1 MKLKTISLSKSFP
14 PRINNFQS
22 TWMIY
27 VWIYLLDKSC
37 PPAVTVLDTA
47 SREMKAISKELT
59 VSVLTWVPCAW
70 RGPLERW
77 RMSRS
82 EPRKKTGRTP
92 QTYGTACTETQRPE
106 ESGNTVGRQIPQDWR
121 KEVGEERGLVRR
133 RGQKEDRA
141 RWGASQKTKQRTL
154 HGSETPLDAIAMFL
168 WPSRPQS
175 VILRHSDH

>member
-1 MKLKTISLSKSFP
+1 MAWGVMNLKTISLSKSFP
-14 PRINNFQS
+14 PRINNIQS

-37 PPAVTVLDTA
+37 PPAVTVLDTV

-70 RGPLERW
+70 RGPRERW

-92 QTYGTACTETQRPE
+92 QTYATACTETQRPE
-106 ESGNTVGRQIPQDWR
+106 SQAILWEDKSLRTEGRKLERSVDLSGDEVRRKTGQD
-121 KEVGEERGLVRR
+121 GEHPRRPNRGLCMDL
-133 RGQKEDRA
+133 K
-141 RWGASQKTKQRTL
+141 L
-154 HGSETPLDAIAMFL
+154 H
-168 WPSRPQS
+168 
-175 VILRHSDH
+175 